1 MSRASE
7 DPRLIVD
14 VMSYV
19 QAVHRALAA
28 TNPAPPPGVEG
39 RVVAAILADAA
50 LAAYVGEWAQAGRVL
65 EASPGPPAI
74 PPIDDS
80 YCRVRDLL
88 LAQEAAA
95 H

>member
-1 MSRASE
+1 MTRASE

-14 VMSYV
+14 AMSYV

-28 TNPAPPPGVEG
+28 ANTAPPPGVEG

-50 LAAYVGEWAQAGRVL
+50 LAAYVGEWAEAGGVL
-65 EASPGPPAI
+65 EASIGPPAM

-80 YCRVRDLL
+80 YRRVRDLL